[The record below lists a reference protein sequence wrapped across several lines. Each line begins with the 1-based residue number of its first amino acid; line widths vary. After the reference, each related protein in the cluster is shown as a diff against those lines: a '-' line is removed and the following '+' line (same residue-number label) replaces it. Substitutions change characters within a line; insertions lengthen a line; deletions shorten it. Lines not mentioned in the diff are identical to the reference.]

1 MNRPRI
7 IPVLSIIEN
16 NLVKTSKFKNPRY
29 LGDSVNAVKIF
40 NGKFVD
46 ELIILDIRSSLD
58 KTMINFDLLND
69 IASQAFMPLGYGGG
83 INTFED
89 AKKLF
94 KAGYEKILFSTALYE
109 NPELVKKC
117 VNYAGSSSIVASI
130 DIKRNLIGKYSIY
143 ILSGTKKVSS
153 DIFEYLKYVINLG
166 VGEVIINFIDRDGQM
181 TGYDLDLVKQLS
193 DVSDIPLIPN
203 CGAGTIEDFKNAI
216 EYGAHSVAASSMFV
230 YYGRMKAV
238 LINFPDEKEC
248 EVIYKVANKN
258 HK

>member
-7 IPVLSIIEN
+7 IPVLSIIED

-46 ELIILDIRSSLD
+46 ELIILDIRSSLN
-58 KTMINFDLLND
+58 KTKINFELLID

-83 INTFED
+83 IRNFDD

-94 KAGYEKILFSTALYE
+94 KAGYEKIIFSSALYE

-130 DIKRNLIGKYSIY
+130 DIKKNILGKYNVY
-143 ILSGTKKVSS
+143 IFSGTKKIAS
-153 DIFEYLKYVINLG
+153 DITEYIKYVISLG
-166 VGEVIINFIDRDGQM
+166 VGELIINFIDRDGQM
-181 TGYDLDLVKQLS
+181 LGYDLDIIKELS
-193 DVSDIPLIPN
+193 DISDIPLIPN
-203 CGAGTIEDFKNAI
+203 CGAGSIEDFKNAI
-216 EYGAHSVAASSMFV
+216 KYGAHSVAASSMFV

-238 LINFPDEKEC
+238 LINFPTEEEFED
-248 EVIYKVANKN
+248 IYRVAN
-258 HK
+258 